1 MKINQKIA
9 FLRTLKGW
17 SQEEMSSKL
26 NMSPNGYAKIER
38 GETNV
43 QLSRLEKIAAIFGM
57 EIKDLF
63 NFNEKVILNSNFHDN
78 IHQNNYID
86 SANEL
91 INKMNKLQVIIEQ
104 KDKEIEF
111 LKQQN
116 HELREIN
123 KDLKEI
129 IYILKNN
136 QVL

>member
-78 IHQNNYID
+78 SHQNNYID